1 MKLVDFSTSR
11 RVTVAMIMVAV
22 VTFGG
27 VGFSRLSLNL
37 LPDITYPT
45 ITVRTDYA
53 GTAPAEME
61 RLVTEPIEGVVGVVS
76 NVVRVSSISRPGVA
90 DVIVEFAWGTDMD
103 FAALD
108 VREKLDL
115 LNLPQD
121 VSKPVLLRFDPSL
134 DPVMRIALYGGN
146 SLMELRRVAED
157 RVRLDLESLEGV
169 AAVRVE
175 GGLEEEIHVEVETGR
190 LANLGIPI
198 SQVTQRLAAENVNLT
213 GGLLKDGEAEFL
225 VRTLNEFS
233 GPEAIEDLVI
243 AQVQG
248 APIRL
253 ADVGRVTRG
262 HRERDVVTRINGR
275 EGVEIAI
282 FKEGDA
288 NTVQVAATVKER
300 LSTFSER
307 FGDLLGSADV
317 EIVVNQAVFIEQ
329 SVGEVLS
336 TALIGG
342 LLAIIVLF
350 LFLRDVKSTA
360 IIGLSIPISVV
371 ATFFLMYTMD
381 VSLNIM
387 SLGGLALGIGM
398 LVDSSIVVLENV
410 QRFRDQGSEALQA
423 ARRGTSEVGQAVIAA
438 TMTTICVF
446 VPIVFVE
453 GVAGQ
458 LFRDQALTVTFSLV
472 AALFV
477 ALMLLPMLSS
487 LALRRLSAEEEG
499 DPTALVVRGPA
510 FVLAMIGR
518 LFQGIGRLLLLLL
531 TPALWI
537 FDRVYGTAAR
547 LYPVVLQWALS
558 HRAMTLVVFLLLG
571 LAVLFPARN
580 LGIELIPEMS
590 QGEFLVD
597 LEWPA
602 GTPLEKTAAEVAL
615 IDGQLRDLDGVL
627 TAFSLVGASGESGG
641 YADEKKENLAQIFL
655 RLSPGA
661 TRESEERAMDEV
673 RALLA
678 DIPDLNHKFSRPSFF
693 SFRTPIEVQITGYNL
708 ETLSDLAAQV
718 SARMRAI
725 PGLVD
730 VRSSA
735 EGGQPEIQVIFD
747 RHRVAELGTSI
758 QQIGDLLRN
767 KLQGEISTELI
778 RQERRIDVRVRAV
791 EDERESVEDLRRMII
806 SPASYPVPVPLEA
819 VAEVIIV
826 EGPAEIRRLDQ
837 ERVVVITSN
846 LTGRDLGSAVAD
858 IEASTADLSLPDGFD
873 ITVGGQNEEMV
884 RSFDSMK
891 FAMALAIF
899 LVYLV
904 MASQF
909 ESLLHPFVIMFTI
922 PLGMVGSA
930 LALVLT
936 GSTVSVVVLI
946 GLIML
951 AGIVVNNAI
960 VLIDYVNQLR
970 RREGGLP
977 KMEALMEAGRLRFR
991 PILMTTSTT
1000 VLALLPMAL
1009 GLGEGAEIRAPMA
1022 ITVIGGLIVSTVLT
1036 LVVIPVMYSILDR
1049 SA

>member
-1 MKLVDFSTSR
+1 MKLVDFSTTR

-22 VTFGG
+22 VVFGT

-45 ITVRTDYA
+45 ITVRTEYA

-61 RLVTEPIEGVVGVVS
+61 RLITEPVEGLVGVVS
-76 NVVRVSSISRPGVA
+76 NVVRVTSVSRPGLS
-90 DVIVEFAWGTDMD
+90 DVIVEFGWGTQMD

-121 VSKPVLLRFDPSL
+121 ATKPVLLRFDPSL

-146 SLMELRRVAED
+146 SLMELRRVAEE
-157 RVRLDLESLEGV
+157 RIRLDLESLEGV
-169 AAVRVE
+169 AAVRVQ
-175 GGLEEEIHVEVETGR
+175 GGLEEEIHVEVETHR
-190 LANLGIPI
+190 LASLGIPI

-213 GGLLKDGEAEFL
+213 GGLLRDGEAEFL
-225 VRTLNEFS
+225 VRTLNEFTD
-233 GPEAIEDLVI
+233 PESMMDLVVAEI
-243 AQVQG
+243 GG
-248 APIRL
+248 APVVL
-253 ADVGRVTRG
+253 ADVGRVVRG

-288 NTVQVAATVKER
+288 NTVSVSSTIKER
-300 LSTFSER
+300 LGDFSQR
-307 FGDLLGSADV
+307 YADLLGDAEV
-317 EIVVNQAVFIEQ
+317 NIVVDQAIFIEQ
-329 SVGEVLS
+329 SVSEVLS
-336 TALIGG
+336 TGLIGG

-350 LFLRDVKSTA
+350 LFLRDLKSTV

-371 ATFFLMYTMD
+371 ATFFLMYSTD

-410 QRFRDQGSEALQA
+410 QRYRDEGRDALA
-423 ARRGTSEVGQAVIAA
+423 SARGGTSEVAQAVIAA
-438 TMTTICVF
+438 TLTTICVF

-458 LFRDQALTVTFSLV
+458 LFRDQALTVTYSLV

-487 LALRRLSAEEEG
+487 IALRPLEKEEG
-499 DPTALVVRGPA
+499 GDPDAIIVRGPA
-510 FVLAMIGR
+510 ALLGLV
-518 LFQGIGRLLLLLL
+518 GRLLRSAGRFILLLL

-537 FDRVYGTAAR
+537 FDRVYGTTERAYLPLLRWALAHR
-547 LYPVVLQWALS
+547 LVTLGVFALLSLGVLQKGRS
-558 HRAMTLVVFLLLG
+558 LG
-571 LAVLFPARN
+571 V
-580 LGIELIPEMS
+580 ELIPEMS
-590 QGEFLVD
+590 QGELLVD

-602 GTPLEKTAAEVAL
+602 GTPLEATASQVAR
-615 IDGQLRDLDGVL
+615 IDDHLRDLRGIT
-627 TAFSLVGASGESGG
+627 TAFSLVGASGQTGG
-641 YADEKKENLAQIFL
+641 YADEKKENLAQTFIRMAAGSTKATEEETMAEIRGL
-655 RLSPGA
+655 LS
-661 TRESEERAMDEV
+661 DV
-673 RALLA
+673 
-678 DIPDLNHKFSRPSFF
+678 PDLNFKFSRPSYF
-693 SFRTPIEVQITGYNL
+693 SFRTPIEVEVTGYSL
-708 ETLSDLAAQV
+708 TTLQQLAAQV
-718 SARMRAI
+718 VERMRQI

-735 EGGQPEIQVIFD
+735 EGGQPEIQILFD
-747 RHRVAELGTSI
+747 RHRVAELGTTI
-758 QQIGDLLRN
+758 LAIGNLLRN
-767 KLQGEISTELI
+767 KLQGEVSTELI
-778 RQERRIDVRVRAV
+778 QQDRRIDVRVRAV
-791 EDERESVEDLRRMII
+791 EDERQSVEDLRRMII
-806 SPASYPVPVPLEA
+806 SPASYPVPIPLEA
-819 VAEVIIV
+819 VAEVIVV

-837 ERVVVITSN
+837 ERAVLITAN
-846 LTGRDLGSAVAD
+846 LSGRDLGSAVAD
-858 IEASTADLSLPDGFD
+858 IEASTANLALPDGFS
-873 ITVGGQNEEMV
+873 IGVGGQNEEMV

-891 FAMALAIF
+891 FALTLAVF

-909 ESLLHPFVIMFTI
+909 ESLLHPLVIMFTI
-922 PLGMVGSA
+922 PLGLVGSV
-930 LALVLT
+930 LALLLT
-936 GSTVSVVVLI
+936 GSTISVVVLI

-960 VLIDYVNQLR
+960 VLVDYINQLR
-970 RREGGLP
+970 RREDGLA
-977 KMEALMEAGRLRFR
+977 KVAAVLDAGRLRFR

-1022 ITVIGGLIVSTVLT
+1022 ITVIGGLLVSTILT
-1036 LVVIPVMYSILDR
+1036 LVVIPVVYTILDR
-1049 SA
+1049 SK